1 MRKVTSRNDVLDDGH
16 IGCHKHLPTLYIYK
30 LIKIYAHNLSS
41 VVTGHFGKSFLW
53 SSDSQSDHTLQI
65 LSPQWLALNTPLS
78 EKKKKKERKLSSHG
92 TVFFGKRGIG
102 EGQGLMAM
110 RDLSVILTFN
120 NPWLSIFCC
129 LFILTSGW
137 THFRGS
143 LCARKFTEHSAWKR
157 RTCHLESIS
166 PQGRLQQSTHH
177 THTHTTRIHS
187 R

>member
-1 MRKVTSRNDVLDDGH
+1 MGTQSLIHSDGTFWQKLSLAKWLIFWPH
-16 IGCHKHLPTLYIYK
+16 IT
-30 LIKIYAHNLSS
+30 N
-41 VVTGHFGKSFLW
+41 
-53 SSDSQSDHTLQI
+53 SQ
-65 LSPQWLALNTPLS
+65 PQLNTPLS
-78 EKKKKKERKLSSHG
+78 KKKKERKLSSHG
-92 TVFFGKRGIG
+92 TVFFGKQGIG
-102 EGQGLMAM
+102 EGHGLMAM

-177 THTHTTRIHS
+177 THTHTTRIH
-187 R
+187 